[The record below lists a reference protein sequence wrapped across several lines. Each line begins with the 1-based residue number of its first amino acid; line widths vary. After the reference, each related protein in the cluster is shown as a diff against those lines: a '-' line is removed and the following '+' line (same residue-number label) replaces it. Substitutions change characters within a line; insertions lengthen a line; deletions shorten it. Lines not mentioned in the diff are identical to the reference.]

1 MLASLIRT
9 SVHAHCIKLATVLRV
24 TPLAQEAALK
34 EHLSKT
40 LVCPKEFFQRLP
52 PPAMSEAEH
61 SQPPAVKESAAP
73 NGGAAKEGEADG
85 IKAS

>member
-1 MLASLIRT
+1 MP
-9 SVHAHCIKLATVLRV
+9 AHCIKLAGVLRV

-40 LVCPKEFFQRLP
+40 LLCPKEFFQSLP
-52 PPAMSEAEH
+52 PPAMNGAEH
-61 SQPPAVKESAAP
+61 SQPPAVKESSAP
-73 NGGAAKEGEADG
+73 NGGAAKEGGADG